1 MKSCNLAQLGP
12 LGPLGAHVPLVPLA
26 PLGPPAPFLLQVA
39 QVVQVPQVVQVVQ
52 DFKSRPSSLI
62 LHTCKIARLQKQQT
76 YLQSRPHRPAS
87 KITRL
92 AKSWP
97 IGDPAKIGKID
108 LDRQD
113 GQNFGPKESPSFP
126 STM

>member
-1 MKSCNLAQLGP
+1 MHRLDRLDHMYHLYRLRHLSHLGH
-12 LGPLGAHVPLVPLA
+12 LHN
-26 PLGPPAPFLLQVA
+26 FSLQVA
-39 QVVQVPQVVQVVQ
+39 QVVQVQQVVQVVQVVQ
-52 DFKSRPSSLI
+52 DFKSRPSSPI
-62 LHTCKIARLQKQQT
+62 LHTSKIARLQKQQT
-76 YLQSRPHRPAS
+76 YLQSRPHRSAS

-108 LDRQD
+108 LDGQD
-113 GQNFGPKESPSFP
+113 GQNFGPKERPSFP